1 MSTPGARWGRV
12 RGGAPCFRPLERCGQ
27 PEGGLEAAAD
37 WGQSRS
43 VPGAGG
49 VLLALDI
56 LRPCILYPVVTP
68 CLPFILPYKAISS
81 PPSVGESGYALGS
94 TSLAGLVRAS
104 PWQPGSA
111 ARCFPVPSSL
121 SLAQHPFPFPV
132 TLPEALSSA
141 VGMYPSSLVPPTSP
155 SPGPGSQ
162 IFSAV
167 YCLRQSSPALS
178 RGGGVCEPRN
188 PCGEGLSWEARL
200 PFALGAEE

>member
-1 MSTPGARWGRV
+1 MGARPWGSPV
-12 RGGAPCFRPLERCGQ
+12 LQAVGTVWA
-27 PEGGLEAAAD
+27 
-37 WGQSRS
+37 
-43 VPGAGG
+43 AGG
-49 VLLALDI
+49 WTRGCSGLGAEQKWSGRGPSCSGHPSSLHSLPGGDP
-56 LRPCILYPVVTP
+56 R
-68 CLPFILPYKAISS
+68 LPFILPYKAISS